1 MSTSCKKA
9 CVLGLGKSGLA
20 SYQLLRDEG
29 IDVWAYDDHTTS
41 SDIPM
46 LQSID
51 DIKECDMVVVSP
63 GFDFQHEILRLAIS
77 QGIEI
82 VSELELA
89 YRYSL
94 CDVIAVTGTN
104 GKTSTTKMIDTMLR
118 YAGIDVYTGGNIG
131 VPFSEFCK
139 KMTITD
145 VGVLEVSSFQLQHTS
160 TFHPHIAVMLNITP
174 DHLDRHGGFD
184 NYVLAKKKLFDNM
197 QDADYIIA
205 NYDDEVVRN
214 CLKDTKATIFWL
226 SLYTK
231 QKTGIF
237 RDRDRYIYA
246 EYGRYRP
253 IGNHADTDGITNE
266 YNAMAIYAIAGILN
280 IPFYTA
286 LRAIKHLDKGKY
298 NMKETALVNSV
309 KFVND
314 SKATNTASVLN
325 DIRYL
330 DGEYVL
336 ILGGRSKGEN
346 YQTFLQKLNS
356 KHIFFV
362 GENSAQ
368 VYDLATKSG
377 ISSCI
382 CQDLKEA
389 VTFAY
394 RYCIDNRVQYVLF
407 APATSSF
414 DSYKD
419 YQDRGDTFDKIVEEL
434 CLENSQ

>member
-1 MSTSCKKA
+1 MSTTCKRV
-9 CVLGLGKSGLA
+9 CILGLGKSGLA
-20 SYQLLRDEG
+20 SYKLLKDEG
-29 IDVWAYDDHTTS
+29 VEVLVYDDNVS
-41 SDIPM
+41 VGDIPT
-46 LQSID
+46 LRTIE
-51 DIKECDMVVVSP
+51 DIKECNMVVVSP
-63 GFDFQHEILRLAIS
+63 GFDFGHEILRYAIS
-77 QGIEI
+77 QGVEI

-94 CDVIAVTGTN
+94 CDLIAVTGTN

-145 VGVLEVSSFQLQHTS
+145 VGVLEVSSFQLEHTS

-184 NYVLAKKKLFDNM
+184 NYVHAKKKLFDNM

-205 NYDDEVVRN
+205 NYDDEVVRS

-226 SLYTK
+226 SLSIK
-231 QKTGIF
+231 QKTGVF

-253 IGNHADTDGITNE
+253 IANHIDTDGITNE
-266 YNAMAIYAIAGILN
+266 YNAMAVYAIAGILN

-286 LRAIKHLDKGKY
+286 LRAIRHLDKGRY
-298 NMKETALVNSV
+298 NMRETATVNTV
-309 KFVND
+309 KFIND

-325 DIRYL
+325 DIRYV

-336 ILGGRSKGEN
+336 IMGGRTKGEN
-346 YQTFLQKLNS
+346 YQTFLEKLNS

-368 VYDLATKSG
+368 LYELATKYS
-377 ISSCI
+377 INCSI
-382 CQDLKEA
+382 CQDLRDA
-389 VTFAY
+389 VNSAY
-394 RYCIDNRVQYVLF
+394 QFCIKNSVNYVLF
-407 APATSSF
+407 APATASF
-414 DSYKD
+414 DSYKN
-419 YQDRGDTFDKIVEEL
+419 YQERGDDFDKIVEGI

>member
-9 CVLGLGKSGLA
+9 CILGIGKSGLA
-20 SYQLLRDEG
+20 SYRLLRDEG
-29 IDVWAYDDHTTS
+29 VDVCVYDDNV
-41 SDIPM
+41 SDCDLPM
-46 LQSID
+46 LRSTE
-51 DIKECDMVVVSP
+51 DIKNCDMVVVSP
-63 GFDFQHEILRLAIS
+63 GFDFGHEILRYSIS
-77 QGIEI
+77 QGVEV
-82 VSELELA
+82 VSEIELA

-94 CDVIAVTGTN
+94 CDLIAVTGTN

-145 VGVLEVSSFQLQHTS
+145 VGVLEVSSFQLEHTS

-184 NYVLAKKKLFDNM
+184 NYVLAKKKIFDNM

-205 NYDDEVVRN
+205 NYDDEIVRN
-214 CLKDTKATIFWL
+214 CLKDTNATIFWL
-226 SLYTK
+226 SLHTK
-231 QKTGIF
+231 QKTGVF

-253 IGNHADTDGITNE
+253 IGNHEDTDGITNE
-266 YNAMAIYAIAGILN
+266 YNVMAVYAIAGILN

-286 LRAIKHLDKGKY
+286 LRAIRHLDKGRY
-298 NMKETALVNSV
+298 NMRETASVNSI

-325 DIRYL
+325 DVRYL

-346 YQTFLQKLNS
+346 YQSFLQKLNS
-356 KHIFFV
+356 RHIFFV

-368 VYDLATKSG
+368 LYDLAKKYS
-377 ISSCI
+377 INCSL
-382 CQDLKEA
+382 CQDLREA
-389 VTFAY
+389 VTSAY
-394 RYCIDNRVQYVLF
+394 QYCIDNSVHCVLF
-407 APATSSF
+407 APATASF
-414 DSYKD
+414 DSYKN
-419 YQDRGDTFDKIVEEL
+419 YQERGDEFDKIVEGL
-434 CLENSQ
+434 CLENYQ